1 MSDEYDFIIKTV
13 VVGDSGVGKSCIL
26 LRYTDD
32 IFESTYISTI
42 GVDFK
47 IKTIQI
53 EDKTVKVQIWDTAGQ
68 ERFRTIVSSYYR
80 GAHCAMYVFDLT
92 DKSSFLNI
100 DKWIREV
107 TTYSG
112 NIPGIII
119 GNKCDIIVDSI
130 NTQEVEK
137 FANDRK
143 MRYIQTS
150 AKLGNNVNEAF
161 FSLIEETMIRKF
173 GVGFSLA
180 DHKLINNNQS
190 ENDINI
196 MLSKKIY
203 HHQKNQSKFNRCCK
217 I

>member
-1 MSDEYDFIIKTV
+1 MDEYDFIIKAV

-47 IKTIQI
+47 IKTIQF
-53 EDKTVKVQIWDTAGQ
+53 EDRIVKVQIWDTAGQ

-92 DKSSFLNI
+92 DRTTFMNI

-119 GNKCDIIVDSI
+119 GNKCDIIVDTI
-130 NTQEVEK
+130 ETQEIEK
-137 FANDRK
+137 FASDRK

-150 AKLGNNVNEAF
+150 AKLGNNINEAF
-161 FSLIEETMIRKF
+161 FSLIEETLINKF
-173 GVGFSLA
+173 GIGFSLP
-180 DHKLINNNQS
+180 DSKLMHYPNTNVNISSTKKTYRQS
-190 ENDINI
+190 SN
-196 MLSKKIY
+196 K
-203 HHQKNQSKFNRCCK
+203 RCCS